1 MNRMTRGDEVGDFFG
16 FVWAKILDLWD
27 AIRDLLANLAS
38 DFKESN
44 RYFKIKVGLIGGYV
58 SICLA
63 TIMIFPPP
71 GELNEIGARLNV
83 SRTEIVG
90 GWYFLVVNESSDTW
104 KRIELTFND
113 RFQASSPALRP
124 GKKKAF
130 YFFKFKDDRGAAP
143 PKDIKPRK
151 LRIVCSE
158 GVFERDFTKNQ

>member
-1 MNRMTRGDEVGDFFG
+1 MGGFFG
-16 FVWAKILDLWD
+16 FIWAKILDLWD
-27 AIRDLLANLAS
+27 GIRDLFANLIS

-44 RYFKIKVGLIGGYV
+44 KYFKVKVFLIGGYV

-63 TIMIFPPP
+63 TVAVFPPP

-104 KRIELTFND
+104 KQIELTFNG
-113 RFQASSPALRP
+113 RYQASFPALRP

-130 YFFKFKDDRGAAP
+130 YFYKFKDASGGAP
-143 PKDIKPRK
+143 PKDIKPRR
-151 LRIVCSE
+151 LRIDCSE
-158 GVFERDFTKNQ
+158 GAFERDFTKNK

>member
-1 MNRMTRGDEVGDFFG
+1 MGEFFG
-16 FVWAKILDLWD
+16 FIWGRILDLWD
-27 AIRDLLANLAS
+27 AIRDLFVNLAS

-44 RYFKIKVGLIGGYV
+44 RFFKIKVFLISGYV
-58 SICLA
+58 AICLG
-63 TIMIFPPP
+63 TIVVFPPP

-104 KRIELTFND
+104 KQLQLTFNE
-113 RFQASSPALRP
+113 RYQAKYPALRP

-130 YFFKFKDDRGAAP
+130 YFYKFKDTAGSAP

-151 LRIVCSE
+151 LRIDCSE
-158 GVFERDFTKNQ
+158 GAFERDFTKNK